1 MTDMYQSYLNSLNL
15 KIRDVESLL
24 KEEETNTALILKL
37 QNLLLLKD
45 FYIQKS
51 YFSQKKEKP
60 VIDF

>member
-51 YFSQKKEKP
+51 YFSQKKEKS